1 MKGYLEKSLS
11 VDASQLMQ
19 IPKGP
24 EAGIQKKYTSIKQH
38 IEYLQVRYEQKQTA

>member
-1 MKGYLEKSLS
+1 
-11 VDASQLMQ
+11 MQ

-38 IEYLQVRYEQKQTA
+38 IEYLQVEYEQKQNCKLHRHLN